1 MNTKQIIPISLLV
14 LTFSACTQL
23 SEDDVREFTINHI
36 ESQVGYE
43 AGIEGYL
50 DGLSENLIVWSNP
63 VWRNTPAEYIAD
75 GADGSSLYEDSI
87 KATIHDIYMMGN
99 HANVYGTVQWYID
112 GVNTTYRNFSGIV
125 GKEDGKLKWQRWLGV
140 DNSEL
145 AQGFLWPSTELEGG
159 LYAYNEMRNAM
170 MNLEFDLAKLISDT
184 LVEKDP
190 NWATAHLGQLQYY
203 WAKNDVENLEKVM
216 NLALSKTD
224 NSSRAEKHFIQS
236 YTRDRE
242 IGQRELELAMMHAPD
257 DHMIRIW
264 YAWELEDNKLAIDIL
279 KRAWWRLPEHG
290 GVNNML
296 GYKYMADGNMEK
308 AKKHFEI
315 FARANADVPNAFDS
329 YGDFYIKAGD
339 FDKAKKMFL
348 KAYELDSSWTASK
361 EKAERI
367 DERMSRISPEE

>member
-23 SEDDVREFTINHI
+23 SEDDVREFAINHI

-339 FDKAKKMFL
+339 LDKAKKMFL

>member
-23 SEDDVREFTINHI
+23 SEDDVREFAINHI